1 MYRDSGRLRARS
13 LHRAWGLRLP
23 GVAMQAPLVEL
34 RRADLDEPA
43 ADRAP
48 AILLDLGNVI
58 PFVRANAR
66 STDQDVAAQISTV
79 SERPVPQAPDQREQ
93 RLLIALLLASLAL
106 HVVVLALLWR
116 PAPPLPGIEL
126 APMEVEIIVSDAS
139 RASPNATA
147 GEAAPSPSPDQQQP
161 PKQEPDASPPTPQ
174 ATQPPPQQEA
184 ESTPIESKP
193 PPPEQPQQQA
203 LAPPEQ
209 PPQAE
214 PAPVPPQIITP
225 PEQLEKTP
233 IEVAP
238 IKPEKA
244 QQPPTP
250 SQHKAPPRE
259 AKPHQE
265 VAPRGRATSN
275 AQKAPAGAKPSAG
288 SPVRKTSADPNYAGK
303 VFAHLARFKRMPPDA
318 QKNRSQGTVRV
329 RFVIDGRG
337 NVGSVQLVGS
347 SGVASLD
354 QEALAWPRRASP
366 FPPPPGGQSI
376 PITAPVSFHF

>member
-1 MYRDSGRLRARS
+1 
-13 LHRAWGLRLP
+13 
-23 GVAMQAPLVEL
+23 MQAPLVEL

-43 ADRAP
+43 ANRAP

-250 SQHKAPPRE
+250 SQHKAPTRE

>member
-1 MYRDSGRLRARS
+1 MYRDGGRLRAQS
-13 LHRAWGLRLP
+13 LVRAWGLRLP
-23 GVAMQAPLVEL
+23 GVVMQAPLVEL
-34 RRADLDEPA
+34 RRADLDEPV

-66 STDQDVAAQISTV
+66 STGQDVAAQISTV
-79 SERPVPQAPDQREQ
+79 SERPVPQTLDRRDQ

-106 HVVVLALLWR
+106 HVVVLGLLWR

-139 RASPNATA
+139 RASPSATA
-147 GEAAPSPSPDQQQP
+147 REAAPSPSPDQQQP
-161 PKQEPDASPPTPQ
+161 PKEEPDASPPTPQ

-214 PAPVPPQIITP
+214 PAPVPPQIIPP
-225 PEQLEKTP
+225 PEQLKKTP
-233 IEVAP
+233 TEVAP
-238 IKPEKA
+238 IKPERA

-259 AKPHQE
+259 ANPHQE

-275 AQKAPAGAKPSAG
+275 AQKASAGAKPSAG
-288 SPVRKTSADPNYAGK
+288 SPARKTSADPNYAGK

>member
-1 MYRDSGRLRARS
+1 
-13 LHRAWGLRLP
+13 
-23 GVAMQAPLVEL
+23 MQAPLVEL
-34 RRADLDEPA
+34 RRVDLDEPA

-48 AILLDLGNVI
+48 AIVLDLGNVV
-58 PFVRANAR
+58 PFVRPSAR
-66 STDQDVAAQISTV
+66 SADHDLPAEISAAA
-79 SERPVPQAPDQREQ
+79 ERPVPQTPDRHDKKF
-93 RLLIALLLASLAL
+93 LIALLLVSFAI

-126 APMEVEIIVSDAS
+126 ATMEVEIIVSDAS
-139 RASPNATA
+139 RASPSATA
-147 GEAAPSPSPDQQQP
+147 GETAPTPDQQQP
-161 PKQEPDASPPTPQ
+161 PEQAPDASPPTPQ
-174 ATQPPPQQEA
+174 ATQPPPQQAA
-184 ESTPIESKP
+184 ESTPVESKS

-209 PPQAE
+209 PQQVE
-214 PAPVPPQIITP
+214 PAPVPPQVIAP
-225 PEQLEKTP
+225 PEQIEKTP
-233 IEVAP
+233 TEVAP
-238 IKPEKA
+238 APPTQIKPEKA

-250 SQHKAPPRE
+250 SQRKAPPRE
-259 AKPHQE
+259 AKPQQE
-265 VAPRGRATSN
+265 AAPRSRATSN
-275 AQKAPAGAKPSAG
+275 AQKATAGAKPSAG
-288 SPVRKTSADPNYAGK
+288 APARKTNADPNYSGK

-318 QKNRSQGTVRV
+318 QKSRSQGTARV

>member
-1 MYRDSGRLRARS
+1 
-13 LHRAWGLRLP
+13 
-23 GVAMQAPLVEL
+23 MQAPLVEL

-58 PFVRANAR
+58 PFVRPNAR
-66 STDQDVAAQISTV
+66 SADQDVAAQISTV
-79 SERPVPQAPDQREQ
+79 SERPVPQTLDRRDQ

-126 APMEVEIIVSDAS
+126 ATMEVEIIASDAS
-139 RASPNATA
+139 RASASPGA
-147 GEAAPSPSPDQQQP
+147 GEATPSPTPDQQQP

-184 ESTPIESKP
+184 ESTPVESKSP

-214 PAPVPPQIITP
+214 PAPVPPQIIAP

-233 IEVAP
+233 TEVAP
-238 IKPEKA
+238 APPPQIKPEKA

-275 AQKAPAGAKPSAG
+275 AQKAAAGAKPNAG
-288 SPVRKTSADPNYAGK
+288 SPARKTSADPNYAGK

-318 QKNRSQGTVRV
+318 QKNRSQGTARV

-347 SGVASLD
+347 SGIASLD

>member
-1 MYRDSGRLRARS
+1 MRNHHAGV
-13 LHRAWGLRLP
+13 GLRVP
-23 GVAMQAPLVEL
+23 GVVMQAPPVEL

-48 AILLDLGNVI
+48 AIVLDLGNVV
-58 PFVRANAR
+58 PFVRPNAR
-66 STDQDVAAQISTV
+66 SADHDLPAQINAA
-79 SERPVPQAPDQREQ
+79 SERPVPQTFHQRDKK
-93 RLLIALLLASLAL
+93 LLIALLLASFAI
-106 HVVVLALLWR
+106 HVAVFALLWR

-126 APMEVEIIVSDAS
+126 ATMEVEIIVSDAS
-139 RASPNATA
+139 RASSNSTA
-147 GEAAPSPSPDQQQP
+147 GEAAPSPPPDQPQL

-174 ATQPPPQQEA
+174 ATQPPPEQAA
-184 ESTPIESKP
+184 ESTPVEAQL

-209 PPQAE
+209 PQQVE
-214 PAPVPPQIITP
+214 PAPPPPQVIAP
-225 PEQLEKTP
+225 PEQIEKTP
-233 IEVAP
+233 TEVAP
-238 IKPEKA
+238 PPPQIKPEKA

-250 SQHKAPPRE
+250 SQHKAPPHE
-259 AKPHQE
+259 AKPHQDA
-265 VAPRGRATSN
+265 APKSRATNN
-275 AQKAPAGAKPSAG
+275 AQKAAAGARPSAG
-288 SPVRKTSADPNYAGK
+288 APARKTNADPNYSGR

-318 QKNRSQGTVRV
+318 QKNRSQGTARV

>member
-1 MYRDSGRLRARS
+1 
-13 LHRAWGLRLP
+13 
-23 GVAMQAPLVEL
+23 MQAPLVEL

-58 PFVRANAR
+58 PFVRPNAR

-79 SERPVPQAPDQREQ
+79 SERPVPQTLDRRDQ
-93 RLLIALLLASLAL
+93 RLLIALLPASLAL

-139 RASPNATA
+139 RASPSPTA
-147 GEAAPSPSPDQQQP
+147 GEAAPSPTPDQEQP
-161 PKQEPDASPPTPQ
+161 AKQELDASPPTPQ

-184 ESTPIESKP
+184 ESTPVESKSP
-193 PPPEQPQQQA
+193 PPPEQPQQA

-233 IEVAP
+233 SEVAP
-238 IKPEKA
+238 APPPQIKPEKA

-265 VAPRGRATSN
+265 AAPRDRATNN
-275 AQKAPAGAKPSAG
+275 AQKAAVGAKPSAVA
-288 SPVRKTSADPNYAGK
+288 PARKSNADPNYAGK
-303 VFAHLARFKRMPPDA
+303 VLAHLARFTRMPPDA
-318 QKNRSQGTVRV
+318 QKNRSQGTARV

-376 PITAPVSFHF
+376 PITAPLRFRF

>member
-1 MYRDSGRLRARS
+1 MRNHHAGV
-13 LHRAWGLRLP
+13 GLRVP
-23 GVAMQAPLVEL
+23 GVVMQAPPVEL

-48 AILLDLGNVI
+48 AIVLDLGNVV
-58 PFVRANAR
+58 PFVRPNAR
-66 STDQDVAAQISTV
+66 SADHDLPAQVNTA
-79 SERPVPQAPDQREQ
+79 SERPVPQTFHQRDKK
-93 RLLIALLLASLAL
+93 LLIALLLASFAI
-106 HVVVLALLWR
+106 HVAVFALLWQ

-126 APMEVEIIVSDAS
+126 ATMEVEIIVSDGS
-139 RASPNATA
+139 RTNTSPSA
-147 GEAAPSPSPDQQQP
+147 GEATPTPPPDAQQP
-161 PKQEPDASPPTPQ
+161 PKPEPDASPPTPQ
-174 ATQPPPQQEA
+174 ATQPLPQQEA
-184 ESTPIESKP
+184 ESPPLESTSP

-203 LAPPEQ
+203 LAAPEQ
-209 PPQAE
+209 PQAE
-214 PAPVPPQIITP
+214 PAPVSPQIITP

-233 IEVAP
+233 TEVAP
-238 IKPEKA
+238 APPPQIKPEKA
-244 QQPPTP
+244 PQPPTP
-250 SQHKAPPRE
+250 SQHKAPPHE
-259 AKPHQE
+259 AKPHQDA
-265 VAPRGRATSN
+265 APKGRATNN
-275 AQKAPAGAKPSAG
+275 AQKATAGAKPSAG
-288 SPVRKTSADPNYAGK
+288 APARKSNADPNYSGK

-318 QKNRSQGTVRV
+318 QKNRSQGTARV